1 MVATVP
7 LLPPNHIYWMVELG
21 GALVHTIDWI
31 WSTHI
36 WFLFLS
42 ILISTIYG
50 YDTSTNSQPYLLDG
64 WAWGRPGSHHQ
75 LDLVYSS
82 SKQTINQPRYRFIE
96 TTETLPE
103 IEIVQNVWL
112 HQSYFDGVFFPY
124 IWWGGGLILFTLFL
138 PVKIIEKIN
147 LLDSFAL

>member
-7 LLPPNHIYWMVELG
+7 LLTPNHIYWMVELG

-50 YDTSTNSQPYLLDG
+50 YDTSTNSQPYLLDMVG
-64 WAWGRPGSHHQ
+64 PGGA
-75 LDLVYSS
+75 LVH
-82 SKQTINQPRYRFIE
+82 TINWIWS
-96 TTETLPE
+96 T
-103 IEIVQNVWL
+103 
-112 HQSYFDGVFFPY
+112 HQASKPSTNPD
-124 IWWGGGLILFTLFL
+124 TD
-138 PVKIIEKIN
+138 
-147 LLDSFAL
+147 LLKPLKHCLK